1 MFVRE
6 AEDSIRPGSDWS
18 YNTERTDLQNTMHEI
33 SSRRK
38 QLISQQIQVSNE
50 ASIVLL
56 PFYNKIH

>member
-38 QLISQQIQVSNE
+38 QLIAQQIQVSLE
-50 ASIVLL
+50 
-56 PFYNKIH
+56 